1 MIDNYIYTI
10 SLGRTLSLFQLDLD
24 LDLASVSHACSGS
37 GLCFLITLGGVRW
50 GWEGQ
55 IISLTNK
62 KQ

>member
-37 GLCFLITLGGVRW
+37 GLCFLITLFGGR
-50 GWEGQ
+50 GGG
-55 IISLTNK
+55 K
-62 KQ
+62 AR